1 MAEPDFH
8 SARTEPME
16 LEQTLLSLVPGLGAV
31 LIAIA
36 SGAGGSALLEL
47 YWKPRR
53 DGKRLAA
60 VLYAEIL
67 QNAQFILLWTH
78 VRHQQ
83 PRTIPADFHLST
95 IGFDSTSE
103 LLREL
108 PAVQLKRVLL
118 LYNRYQAANR
128 QVADYAEALDEFE
141 ALKRSGEESAKVE
154 RHMDTILDTFNT
166 GLDKA
171 FEQSMEVV
179 KDVIQLGRIK
189 EKGDPEEP
197 PPDYR
202 ARVQQHMA
210 QRRDRLE
217 ALRGIDE
224 P

>member
-1 MAEPDFH
+1 MG
-8 SARTEPME
+8 TE
-16 LEQTLLSLVPGLGAV
+16 QIILSLLPGFGAV
-31 LIAIA
+31 LIAII

-53 DGKRLAA
+53 DRKRLAA

-67 QNAQFILLWTH
+67 QNAEFILLWGH

-95 IGFDSTSE
+95 IGFDSTSQ

-108 PAVQLKRVLL
+108 PPIQLKRVLL

-128 QVADYAEALDEFE
+128 QVAEYAGALDEFE
-141 ALKRSGEESAKVE
+141 TLKRSGEDTAKIE
-154 RHMDTILDTFNT
+154 LHMDTILDTFNT
-166 GLDKA
+166 GLDKT
-171 FEQSMEVV
+171 FEQSKEVV
-179 KDVIQLGRIK
+179 REIMVLGGIT
-189 EKGDPEEP
+189 ENADPQEP

-210 QRRDRLE
+210 QRRERLE
-217 ALRGIDE
+217 ALRDMEG

>member
-1 MAEPDFH
+1 
-8 SARTEPME
+8 ME
-16 LEQTLLSLVPGLGAV
+16 LQQVLISLLPGLGAV

-53 DGKRLAA
+53 DRKRLAA

-83 PRTIPADFHLST
+83 PRTIPADFHLSR

-108 PAVQLKRVLL
+108 SPVQLKRVLL
-118 LYNRYQAANR
+118 LYNRFQAANR
-128 QVADYAEALDEFE
+128 QVAAYAEALDEFE
-141 ALKRSGEESAKVE
+141 ALKRSGEDTAKVE

-171 FEQSMEVV
+171 FEQSKEVV
-179 KDVIQLGRIK
+179 EEVMRLGGIR
-189 EKGDPEEP
+189 EKVDPEEP

-210 QRRDRLE
+210 HRRRRLE
-217 ALRGIDE
+217 ALRDMDG